1 MGDRVGQQL
10 GNYQLLRLIGQ
21 GGFADVY
28 LGEHVHL
35 RTQAA
40 IKVLRVRL
48 VDTTIQ
54 NFLNEARTIA
64 HLIHPYIIRVLDFGV
79 QDNVPFLVMDYA
91 PRGTFRQRFLQD
103 KPLPPGPLVPYIKQ
117 TAAALQYGHDRKL
130 IHRDVKP
137 ENMLLGPSDQILL
150 ADFGLALIAY
160 NSVSRSSTET
170 AGTAAYM
177 APEQL
182 QGQPRAASDQY
193 SLGVIAYEWLTGT
206 VPFQGSFFEIA
217 SQQVLQPIP
226 RMRDKNPA
234 IPPDVEQIIMKALEK
249 DPQRRF
255 PNVKDF
261 ALALEE
267 ACLITRQYS
276 FEQSPSASTIR
287 SLPPVMTKQADSAVD
302 LPVRSDAQKASS
314 SNNAGNSF
322 QNTTF
327 PIQQS
332 SPISQSR
339 QTAFLTAW
347 RTSGAL
353 NSQNNPTFQNSQ
365 NSPTFQATHTVA
377 NPQGTQKR
385 SIPQR
390 TQNSQRSSSTTWSS
404 GSQSVSAPLFP
415 SGPLSA
421 PFPTF
426 APTPSVTPAPDT
438 NKAENAQNSFG
449 SIPPVPPRVS
459 TAASTPNMPSL
470 QGLPPLPTGSN
481 TDLPS
486 YPAVSVRTGQGP
498 AQVGQYLMDGVLP
511 EVERDPLAGSPL
523 LNSQPQTR
531 PVTEPHATPPLAS
544 PPSLRRISGTTN
556 VAVLAII
563 VLVVIIIVG
572 SASGLFT
579 MSGNMSQTTAAQ
591 TIATATPISKPTAQ
605 PTRHVQ
611 ATPTAPQIV
620 QERNPYATT
629 TTSTLVLSDSL
640 VNSQGNWQQGTINAT
655 GGTCTLKQGIGYE
668 LDAPIIDPS
677 ACYGQQSYTN
687 FTYEVQMKFTQIGQ
701 RYSGGGI
708 VFRANSNNDQ
718 YYYFEVFQDGTY
730 TLQICNAKDC
740 TTTLDGYKV
749 GKAAITSFERG
760 LNITNTLAVVANGK
774 YIAIFV
780 NNQKVVDTYDPQ
792 ATYSSGA
799 IGVMATGGNNQ
810 GLRTANTSTTTIAI
824 FTNAKVWILK

>member
-40 IKVLRVRL
+40 IKVLQVRL

-91 PRGTFRQRFLQD
+91 PRGTFRQRFLQG
-103 KPLPPGPLVPYIKQ
+103 KPLPSGPLVPYMKQ

-137 ENMLLGPSDQILL
+137 ENMLLGPGDQILL

-160 NSVSRSSTET
+160 NSVSRSPTET

-193 SLGVIAYEWLTGT
+193 SLGVIAYEWLTGA
-206 VPFQGSFFEIA
+206 VPFEGSFFEIA

-234 IPPDVEQIIMKALEK
+234 IPTDVEQVIMKALEK

-255 PNVKDF
+255 PNAKDF

-267 ACLITRQYS
+267 ACLISRQYS
-276 FEQSPSASTIR
+276 FEQDPTASTIR
-287 SLPPVMTKQADSAVD
+287 PMSPVMTKQPDSSVD
-302 LPVRSDAQKASS
+302 SPVRSDAQEASS
-314 SNNAGNSF
+314 SKNAGNSF
-322 QNTTF
+322 QDTTF

-332 SPISQSR
+332 SPVSQSR
-339 QTAFLTAW
+339 QAAFPA
-347 RTSGAL
+347 A
-353 NSQNNPTFQNSQ
+353 
-365 NSPTFQATHTVA
+365 
-377 NPQGTQKR
+377 
-385 SIPQR
+385 
-390 TQNSQRSSSTTWSS
+390 WSS
-404 GSQSVSAPLFP
+404 GSQSASTPLFP

-426 APTPSVTPAPDT
+426 TPTTNATPDST
-438 NKAENAQNSFG
+438 KAANAQNSFG
-449 SIPPVPPRVS
+449 GMPPVPPS
-459 TAASTPNMPSL
+459 TPTAAGAPNMSSL
-470 QGLPPLPTGSN
+470 QGLSPLSTDSN
-481 TDLPS
+481 TNRPS
-486 YPAVSVRTGQGP
+486 YPAVGVRTGQGP
-498 AQVGQYLMDGVLP
+498 SQVRQYLMGGVTP
-511 EVERDPLAGSPL
+511 EVELDPLAGSPL
-523 LNSQPQTR
+523 LNNMPGINTFNSAATTTTTPNTTFQPQTR
-531 PVTEPHATPPLAS
+531 PATEPHATAPFTS
-544 PPSLRRISGTTN
+544 PPLRRIPGTMN

-563 VLVVIIIVG
+563 GIVVLIIAG
-572 SASGLFT
+572 SAIELFT
-579 MSGNMSQTTAAQ
+579 MSGNMSKKTVAQ
-591 TIATATPISKPTAQ
+591 TISTATPISKPTAQ

-611 ATPTAPQIV
+611 AKPIAPQIV
-620 QERNPYATT
+620 QETNPYATT
-629 TTSTLVLSDSL
+629 GTLVLNDSL

-668 LDAPIIDPS
+668 LDAPIIDPG

-687 FTYEVQMKFTQIGQ
+687 FAYEVQMKFTQIGQ
-701 RYSGGGI
+701 LYSGGGI
-708 VFRANSNNDQ
+708 VFRANSNNNQ

-730 TLQICNAKDC
+730 TLQICNAGDC
-740 TTTLDGYKV
+740 VTTLDGYKV
-749 GKAAITSFERG
+749 GKAAITSFVPG
-760 LNITNTLAVVANGK
+760 LNITNTLAVVAKNN
-774 YIAIFV
+774 YFALFV
-780 NNQKVVDTYDPQ
+780 NKQLVTDVPDLKSTY
-792 ATYSSGA
+792 TSGT

-810 GLRTANTSTTTIAI
+810 GLRTADTSTTTVAI
-824 FTNAKVWILK
+824 FTDAKVWVLK